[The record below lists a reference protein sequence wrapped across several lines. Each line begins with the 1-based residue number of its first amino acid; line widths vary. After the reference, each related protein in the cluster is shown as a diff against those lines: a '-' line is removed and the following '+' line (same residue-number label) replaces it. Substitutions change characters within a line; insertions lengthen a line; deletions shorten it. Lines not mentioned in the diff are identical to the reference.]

1 MAAAVRDAC
10 RSDVALLGEGSGHGD
25 GRTLAFKAALVPRL
39 VDECGFTAILFE
51 GSNYDFL
58 ELERRLRRGQP
69 VTRAMV
75 ASSIG
80 GLWNRYEEMQPLI
93 TWLHQRLVTG
103 RLRLGGIDDQLGSAG
118 AFYSISE
125 MPAELTGLL
134 SGARS
139 AECRETLRRRI
150 YGETGTALAERAA
163 LTACVTD
170 IRGALRAA
178 PSTLERDERLHM
190 LDNIE
195 RYASRDSLAQTD
207 QMRERD
213 RSMWLN
219 YQWLSERLKSDTRSI
234 VWGATVHLSRDAT
247 ATKLF
252 LGGDNFGAYINRA
265 HGRRAFFLGFAA
277 AGGASLSGT
286 EVRARPDASLRSV
299 EAGALATASGDSV
312 YVSRRSLQGFGSRP
326 GGIFSPEPVMTN
338 WANVVDGL
346 VVFREERPPVRV
358 ADN

>member
-1 MAAAVRDAC
+1 MNMKRLLLAITLLFAGCAVAPEPLGLRAPAEPTMAAAVRDAC

-39 VDECGFTAILFE
+39 VDECGFNAVLFE

-58 ELERRLRRGQP
+58 ELQRRLRRGQP

-80 GLWNRYEEMQPLI
+80 GIWNRYEEMQPLI

-125 MPAELTGLL
+125 MPTELTGLL
-134 SGARS
+134 NGAR
-139 AECRETLRRRI
+139 AGKCRETLRRRI
-150 YGETGTALAERAA
+150 YGE
-163 LTACVTD
+163 
-170 IRGALRAA
+170 
-178 PSTLERDERLHM
+178 
-190 LDNIE
+190 
-195 RYASRDSLAQTD
+195 
-207 QMRERD
+207 
-213 RSMWLN
+213 
-219 YQWLSERLKSDTRSI
+219 YQWLSERLGSDTRSI

-286 EVRARPDASLRSV
+286 EMRARPDATLRSV
-299 EAGALATASGDSV
+299 EAGALAKASSDSV
-312 YVSRRSLQGFGSRP
+312 YVSRRSLQGFGSRS
-326 GGIFSPEPVMTN
+326 GGLFSPEPVTTN